1 MIDEELFQDFMQHRK
16 EIKKPL
22 TAVAQKRMR
31 MRLER
36 FEQEGQDVNALLEKS
51 ILNGWQDVWPDKG
64 ESRPAAH
71 KIYVD
76 SSATTTTPE
85 VAREAVRDSMQLLRG
100 GKK

>member
-1 MIDEELFQDFMQHRK
+1 MLDEEMWADFVQHRK

-36 FEQEGQDVNALLEKS
+36 FLQEGQDVNALLEKS
-51 ILNGWQDVWPDKG
+51 ILNGWQDVWPEKG

-71 KIYVD
+71 KLYVD
-76 SSATTTTPE
+76 NSATTTTPE
-85 VAREAVRDSMQLLRG
+85 VARSAVRDSMQLLRG
-100 GKK
+100 GKQ